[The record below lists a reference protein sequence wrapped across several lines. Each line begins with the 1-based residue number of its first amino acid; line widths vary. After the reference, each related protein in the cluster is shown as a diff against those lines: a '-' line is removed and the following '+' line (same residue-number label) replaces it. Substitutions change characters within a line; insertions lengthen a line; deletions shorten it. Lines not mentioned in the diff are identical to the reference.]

1 MTERDRDRDPGP
13 GTAAAQLRENKS
25 RKKSTTDASLTQ
37 EVSSRDCAGYIT
49 SIHKDDVSAH
59 EELGGNTY
67 QLINT
72 CESSLSCPVF
82 AFLLCLSLFVFDCE
96 PYLSLLCLSGPYCAL
111 LDITYPYWA

>member
-49 SIHKDDVSAH
+49 SIHKDDDSAH
-59 EELGGNTY
+59 EEHGGNAYTWVSHSYGFALILTSHIISSRYISTY
-67 QLINT
+67 QHMRKQLDLS
-72 CESSLSCPVF
+72 CLCFSSLLVF
-82 AFLLCLSLFVFDCE
+82 VCL
-96 PYLSLLCLSGPYCAL
+96 
-111 LDITYPYWA
+111 

>member
-59 EELGGNTY
+59 EELGGNAYTWVSHSYGFALILTSHIISSRYISTY
-67 QLINT
+67 QHMRKQLDLS
-72 CESSLSCPVF
+72 CLCFSSLLVF
-82 AFLLCLSLFVFDCE
+82 VCL
-96 PYLSLLCLSGPYCAL
+96 
-111 LDITYPYWA
+111 